1 MSVSA
6 IQSQRLYTALASGK
20 RINSAA
26 DDAAG
31 LAISEKLLTQING
44 YNTGTNNAADGINM
58 MNVAEGALSGIHDS
72 LQRMRELAVQAQ
84 NGIYSASDK
93 EMIQMEIDGLKQSI
107 QDAAKGTEFN
117 TMKLLDGSFASLS
130 LATNPSGGGLEIQM
144 ENSTL
149 ASLGI
154 ADFDVTGKFSLDSL
168 DSAISAVSKARSRLG
183 AKTNALSHTI
193 NYNENAGLNLMAA
206 NSRIRDTDY
215 GKAII
220 DRNRDNILSQYRI
233 FAMKAQMNNNAGVL
247 KLLG

>member
-44 YNTGTNNAADGINM
+44 YNTGTNNAANGINM

-154 ADFDVTGKFSLDSL
+154 ADFDVTGKFSLESL

-193 NYNENAGLNLMAA
+193 NYNEKAGLNLMAA

>member
-44 YNTGTNNAADGINM
+44 YNTGTNNAADGISM

-220 DRNRDNILSQYRI
+220 DRNRDDILSQYRI

>member
-1 MSVSA
+1 
-6 IQSQRLYTALASGK
+6 
-20 RINSAA
+20 
-26 DDAAG
+26 
-31 LAISEKLLTQING
+31 
-44 YNTGTNNAADGINM
+44 
-58 MNVAEGALSGIHDS
+58 VAEGALSGIHDS